1 MKSKE
6 KTTKYK
12 NIKNILKK
20 IIKKATIILS
30 IIVMNTFT
38 FIGTSGAVN
47 VKKIEIKK
55 EGECGELITYRGKII
70 KTDYIY
76 HEKNGKKYPAYCL
89 EKAEYGISANLT
101 ETVISEGNIHD
112 IKLWKYIIN
121 GYPYKTYQA
130 LGCKNKEEAYSAT
143 KQAIQICLYK
153 NRIEDYKPI
162 GETKKKI
169 TDSAEKSKEEQKP
182 SSVNIKSINE
192 NFEQDN
198 IQQEYLSKTYEINT
212 NANYSKYNAS
222 VERIKAIIPEG
233 IKITD
238 INNNEKAE
246 FASKEKFKILIPINH
261 INQETE
267 FKIKIN
273 TKIETKPV
281 LYGKTANSANE
292 NYALTSAVYENIEEI
307 MLDTYLK
314 NTTSLKIIKRDK
326 ETHKKLNYVE
336 FEVLDKNKQTIYTNL
351 KTNADGEIT
360 LNNILP
366 GTYYIRETKAKYGYI
381 KHSELTKIEIKLNE
395 KAIIEFEN
403 IKKSKPNITIN
414 EKEIKV
420 SYEEE
425 EKQKENINKE
435 KSTIIKKLPVTG
447 M

>member
-1 MKSKE
+1 ME
-6 KTTKYK
+6 KQ
-12 NIKNILKK
+12 
-20 IIKKATIILS
+20 
-30 IIVMNTFT
+30 
-38 FIGTSGAVN
+38 
-47 VKKIEIKK
+47 
-55 EGECGELITYRGKII
+55 
-70 KTDYIY
+70 
-76 HEKNGKKYPAYCL
+76 
-89 EKAEYGISANLT
+89 LT
-101 ETVISEGNIHD
+101 
-112 IKLWKYIIN
+112 
-121 GYPYKTYQA
+121 A
-130 LGCKNKEEAYSAT
+130 
-143 KQAIQICLYK
+143 
-153 NRIEDYKPI
+153 
-162 GETKKKI
+162 
-169 TDSAEKSKEEQKP
+169 
-182 SSVNIKSINE
+182 
-192 NFEQDN
+192 
-198 IQQEYLSKTYEINT
+198 
-212 NANYSKYNAS
+212 
-222 VERIKAIIPEG
+222 
-233 IKITD
+233 
-238 INNNEKAE
+238 
-246 FASKEKFKILIPINH
+246 
-261 INQETE
+261 
-267 FKIKIN
+267 
-273 TKIETKPV
+273 
-281 LYGKTANSANE
+281 ANE

>member
-162 GETKKKI
+162 GEAGKRTIEAIKKI

-222 VERIKAIIPEG
+222 VER

>member
-162 GETKKKI
+162 GEAGKRTIEAIKKI

-198 IQQEYLSKTYEINT
+198 IQQEYLSKTYEIKDNL
-212 NANYSKYNAS
+212 AEMPGVVSRKKQVLPL
-222 VERIKAIIPEG
+222 VE
-233 IKITD
+233 
-238 INNNEKAE
+238 
-246 FASKEKFKILIPINH
+246 
-261 INQETE
+261 
-267 FKIKIN
+267 
-273 TKIETKPV
+273 
-281 LYGKTANSANE
+281 
-292 NYALTSAVYENIEEI
+292 
-307 MLDTYLK
+307 K
-314 NTTSLKIIKRDK
+314 N
-326 ETHKKLNYVE
+326 
-336 FEVLDKNKQTIYTNL
+336 
-351 KTNADGEIT
+351 
-360 LNNILP
+360 
-366 GTYYIRETKAKYGYI
+366 
-381 KHSELTKIEIKLNE
+381 
-395 KAIIEFEN
+395 
-403 IKKSKPNITIN
+403 
-414 EKEIKV
+414 
-420 SYEEE
+420 
-425 EKQKENINKE
+425 
-435 KSTIIKKLPVTG
+435 

>member
-55 EGECGELITYRGKII
+55 EGDCGELITYRGEII
-70 KTDYIY
+70 KADYIY
-76 HEKNGKKYPAYCL
+76 HEKNGRKYPAYCL

-101 ETVISEGNIHD
+101 ETIISEGNIHD

-121 GYPYKTYQA
+121 GYPYKTYQE

-162 GETKKKI
+162 GEAGKRTIEAIKKI

-381 KHSELTKIEIKLNE
+381 KHSELTKIEI
-395 KAIIEFEN
+395 EFEN